1 MTIDLKP
8 ARRAETLGSNVL
20 SQIKE
25 LLLSGQLQPGES
37 LSLRSMA
44 DAMGVSMMPVRE
56 AVYQLVAD
64 RALEVAPNRLV
75 RVPVMTAEQF
85 DEITRIRLHIEGYA
99 VEQVAGLVTP
109 ALIRSL
115 RDLNEALSLRMEEG
129 GDSLAQAI
137 LLNKSLHFQL
147 YEAVHMPML
156 LKIIEILWLRIGP
169 ILNYDLRVGSERTR
183 SRTAVGHH
191 SDMIDALEAGDA
203 AGAREALWHDIQSA
217 YRHIMARQ
225 YAQADMSAV
234 ASGQG
239 HP

>member
-1 MTIDLKP
+1 MTISLKP
-8 ARRAETLGSNVL
+8 AHRAETLGANVL

-44 DAMGVSMMPVRE
+44 EAMGVSMMPVRE

-64 RALEVAPNRLV
+64 QALEVAPNRAV
-75 RVPVMTAEQF
+75 RVPIMTAEQF

-99 VEQVAGLVTP
+99 VELATGLAAP

-115 RDLNEALSLRMEEG
+115 RDLNEALSRCMEEG
-129 GDSLAQAI
+129 GDSLAKTI

-147 YEAVHMPML
+147 YEAVRMPML
-156 LKIIEILWLRIGP
+156 IKLIEILWLRIGP
-169 ILNYDLRVGSERTR
+169 ILNYDLREGSERTR
-183 SRTAVGHH
+183 ARTAVGHH
-191 SDMIDALEAGDA
+191 THMIDALEAGDA
-203 AGAREALWHDIQSA
+203 VGAREALWQDIQSA
-217 YRHIMARQ
+217 YQYIMARR
-225 YAQADMSAV
+225 YAQADVSAV
-234 ASGQG
+234 AAGQG